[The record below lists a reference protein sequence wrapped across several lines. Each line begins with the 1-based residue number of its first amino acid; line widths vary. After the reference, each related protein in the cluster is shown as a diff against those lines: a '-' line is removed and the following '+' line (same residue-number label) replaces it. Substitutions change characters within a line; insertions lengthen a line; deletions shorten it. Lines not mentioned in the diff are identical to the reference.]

1 MVRKITFPC
10 AEVVETMV
18 DTHAVFHATS
28 TEKEVLCCHTWED
41 TSQPSMHAVGE
52 EDTVRERPFKD
63 VLTKPRSRSTPE
75 IQKIFPKQV
84 AKADGFL
91 KTTTQNLLTRCF
103 NINIRVDHKVHPK
116 GDKGADFVAEPGPKF
131 EPEEPTRV
139 VEVAVAPSPS
149 VEEVEAPFAANPR
162 DMPVPRTM
170 RTMGEYGDQ
179 FLILP
184 GSLIFGEPAKQDRP
198 FYTSSTIVP
207 ATTRVLLSSSTTQGL
222 ITPTERASSFEY
234 LAPAPFPDAS
244 TAEQRPVAVPAAIRQ
259 PI

>member
-1 MVRKITFPC
+1 MTGS
-10 AEVVETMV
+10 
-18 DTHAVFHATS
+18 TS
-28 TEKEVLCCHTWED
+28 NTLSD
-41 TSQPSMHAVGE
+41 A
-52 EDTVRERPFKD
+52 
-63 VLTKPRSRSTPE
+63 STL
-75 IQKIFPKQV
+75 IYV
-84 AKADGFL
+84 
-91 KTTTQNLLTRCF
+91 
-103 NINIRVDHKVHPK
+103 VDHKVHPK

-179 FLILP
+179 FFILP